1 MGGLDT
7 CARMQAAPFP
17 GSKQSFPHFGGPMPV
32 AQLGDARFGY
42 LVPALVGGLAGTG
55 RVVETPSSL
64 INTPHSWGC
73 RAWFT
78 CLNPFQGFPPRCQPI
93 SSVPELALQHPPPG
107 FREIDFPLRCL
118 LFNCIV
124 TAKLL
129 SRRSVAQARG
139 PPGSPVICISPGSA
153 QPPSTRH
160 YVHQLRIGSAVRLHH
175 CIPHRFSN
183 PLWSCR
189 SYRNWINESLT
200 APRDSVSI
208 VNISR

>member
-1 MGGLDT
+1 MLFRSRVGIAARGDFDLSQHERFSGKPLRVFDEDLRAAWAKLDE
-7 CARMQAAPFP
+7 
-17 GSKQSFPHFGGPMPV
+17 SKQKDLSKRYY
-32 AQLGDARFGY
+32 DARFGY

-124 TAKLL
+124 TAKYWM
-129 SRRSVAQARG
+129 A
-139 PPGSPVICISPGSA
+139 
-153 QPPSTRH
+153 
-160 YVHQLRIGSAVRLHH
+160 
-175 CIPHRFSN
+175 
-183 PLWSCR
+183 
-189 SYRNWINESLT
+189 
-200 APRDSVSI
+200 
-208 VNISR
+208 